1 MGLKVLHSGDLHLD
15 SPFSGFPEDQRQRL
29 REAQKALPEELT
41 RLCGAQKADL
51 VLLAGDVFDGPYQ
64 KKTAALLAD
73 CLEDCG
79 VPVFITPGN
88 HDYDGL
94 DSPWQRELWP
104 ENVHI
109 FRGNLSYVDLDDLD
123 CRVYGGG
130 YRSMD
135 CPGLL
140 EGFRAEPGPRYLLG
154 VLHGD
159 ALNGKSPYCPVTA
172 EQVAASGLQYLA
184 LGHTHKGG
192 SFTAGATLC
201 AWPGCPMGRGWD
213 ETGRKGMLLAEL
225 TDRVKL
231 HTLPVGLP
239 AFLEETVDIS
249 DGAAEALGRILPPV
263 DSGDYYRVTLT
274 GRGSLDIPEL
284 RKQFSHLPF
293 LELRDRTR
301 APLDPWALAGED
313 SLPGVCLGLLKERYE
328 QAPNQEEGA
337 QARLA
342 AELVA
347 RLLEGEE
354 VVLP

>member
-1 MGLKVLHSGDLHLD
+1 MGLRVLHSGDLHLD

-29 REAQKALPEELT
+29 REAQKELPEELT
-41 RLCGAQKADL
+41 RLCREQKADL
-51 VLLAGDVFDGPYQ
+51 VLLAGDVFDGLYQ

-94 DSPWQRELWP
+94 DSPWQRETWP

-109 FRGNLSYVDLDDLD
+109 FRGNMSYVDLDNLEA
-123 CRVYGGG
+123 RVYGGG

-140 EGFRAEPGPRYLLG
+140 EGFQAEPGPKFLLG

-225 TDRVKL
+225 TDRVTL
-231 HTLPVGLP
+231 HTLQVRLP

-249 DGAAEALGRILPPV
+249 GGAAEALGRVLPPV

-274 GRGSLDIPEL
+274 GRGSPDIPGL

-313 SLPGVCLGLLKERYE
+313 SLPGVCLGLLKQRYE
-328 QAPNQEEGA
+328 QAPTQEDGE

>member
-15 SPFSGFPEDQRQRL
+15 SPFSGFPEDQRQLLLASQR
-29 REAQKALPEELT
+29 KLPEELT
-41 RLCGAQKADL
+41 RLCGEQKADM

-109 FRGNLSYVDLDDLD
+109 FRGNLSYVDLENLD

-140 EGFRAEPGPRYLLG
+140 QGFQAEPGPGYLLG

-159 ALNGKSPYCPVTA
+159 ALNSKSPYCPITA
-172 EQVAASGLQYLA
+172 EQVASSALQYLA

-192 SFTAGATLC
+192 SFMAGSTLC

-231 HTLPVGLP
+231 STLPVRLP

-249 DGAAEALGRILPPV
+249 AGAVEALGNILPPV

-274 GRGSLDIPEL
+274 GRGSIDMPGL
-284 RKQFSHLPF
+284 RKQFSYLPF

-301 APLDPWALAGED
+301 APLDPWALAGAD

-328 QAPNQEEGA
+328 NASSREDGER
-337 QARLA
+337 ARLA

-354 VVLP
+354 VTLP